1 MAIEDTQNQYYFNQ
15 KTIEILE
22 YILGSNKVCNSHTL
36 PCIFVAAFCLVS
48 PFHPPV
54 SSSELI
60 SEHHLST
67 VHILLLPPP
76 QPPQTHPNRHTQS
89 NPIDSQTTT
98 TTTMSLDTQSTHPY
112 PPPTDAHTRLLSAS
126 CLDFL
131 LIELVPMAERLAH
144 EPAARGVDPIAS
156 DDNSAKDEE
165 GEGEGDKTQTQTNG
179 AGTAPP
185 DDEETR
191 REATFFRLEGLGY
204 RVGQGLAER

>member
-1 MAIEDTQNQYYFNQ
+1 
-15 KTIEILE
+15 
-22 YILGSNKVCNSHTL
+22 
-36 PCIFVAAFCLVS
+36 
-48 PFHPPV
+48 
-54 SSSELI
+54 
-60 SEHHLST
+60 
-67 VHILLLPPP
+67 
-76 QPPQTHPNRHTQS
+76 
-89 NPIDSQTTT
+89 
-98 TTTMSLDTQSTHPY
+98 MSLDTQSTHPY

-156 DDNSAKDEE
+156 DDNGEKKEEGE
-165 GEGEGDKTQTQTNG
+165 GEGEGDKTQTQTQTNG
-179 AGTAPP
+179 TGTAPP